1 MKKFTRF
8 ILGTALFYFVF
19 SFAALYF
26 FIVNDFVWSL
36 MVSLISTVI
45 FVPANIASQRFQ
57 TASFIFPAI
66 SALAAHNLVLDPH
79 RRRRRSFPSAGPD
92 IRARVGRQ
100 G

>member
-36 MVSLISTVI
+36 MISTVI
-45 FVPANIASQRFQ
+45 FVPANIALQKFLNGNRF
-57 TASFIFPAI
+57 SRP
-66 SALAAHNLVLDPH
+66 VRP
-79 RRRRRSFPSAGPD
+79 RRQSD
-92 IRARVGRQ
+92 K
-100 G
+100 

>member
-45 FVPANIASQRFQ
+45 FVPANIALQKFLNGNRFSRAVRINSERPSEMLFQ
-57 TASFIFPAI
+57 TASFIFPAYFG
-66 SALAAHNLVLDPH
+66 SC
-79 RRRRRSFPSAGPD
+79 GT
-92 IRARVGRQ
+92 
-100 G
+100 

>member
-8 ILGTALFYFVF
+8 ILGIALFYFVF

-45 FVPANIASQRFQ
+45 FVPANIALQRFLNGNRF
-57 TASFIFPAI
+57 SRPVR
-66 SALAAHNLVLDPH
+66 S
-79 RRRRRSFPSAGPD
+79 RRQSD
-92 IRARVGRQ
+92 K
-100 G
+100 

>member
-45 FVPANIASQRFQ
+45 FVPANIALQKFLNGYRF
-57 TASFIFPAI
+57 SRP
-66 SALAAHNLVLDPH
+66 VRP
-79 RRRRRSFPSAGPD
+79 RRQSD
-92 IRARVGRQ
+92 K
-100 G
+100 

>member
-36 MVSLISTVI
+36 MISLISTVI
-45 FVPANIASQRFQ
+45 FVSANIALQKFLNGNRF
-57 TASFIFPAI
+57 SHPVR
-66 SALAAHNLVLDPH
+66 S
-79 RRRRRSFPSAGPD
+79 RRQSD
-92 IRARVGRQ
+92 K
-100 G
+100 